1 MKTMLRTVTSAIAW
15 LVVGLLPIALVHAQS
30 YPTRPIKII
39 VPFAAG
45 SGTDVVARLT
55 GHEMSVLL
63 GQTVIIENQSTG
75 ATVVAT
81 QNVARAAP
89 DGYTLFLTT
98 SAHAILPSLHNDLAF
113 DVIKDFSPVMLV
125 CAGPLVLT
133 SNPNFPAKNVK
144 DLIALAKAKPGQI
157 NYASSGTGT
166 APHLAMEL
174 LKVKAGINLVHVP
187 YRGGGPAMSDVLAGV
202 VPLYFSAP
210 STALPHIK
218 AGTALALGQTTG
230 TRSELIKDIPT
241 IAEQGVP
248 GYNMELWYALLG
260 PADLP
265 RPIVDRLVT
274 AMSAA
279 LKKDEVKQTL
289 EKLGF
294 APKPSTPEELGKYI
308 RSEVEQWSV
317 VAKAANL
324 SEQK

>member
-1 MKTMLRTVTSAIAW
+1 MNKLLRTVTSAIAW
-15 LVVGLLPIALVHAQS
+15 LVVGLLPIASAQAQP
-30 YPTRPIKII
+30 YPTRPIKIV

-45 SGTDVVARLT
+45 SGADVVARLT
-55 GHEMSVLL
+55 GNEMSILL
-63 GQTVIIENQSTG
+63 GQPVIIDDQSAG

-81 QNVARAAP
+81 QYVARSAP
-89 DGYTLFLTT
+89 DGYTLFMTT
-98 SAHAILPSLHNDLAF
+98 SAHAILPSLHNDLSF
-113 DVIKDFSPVMLV
+113 DVIKDFSPITMV

-174 LKVKAGINLVHVP
+174 LKVKAGISLVHVP
-187 YRGGGPAMSDVLAGV
+187 YRGGAPAMTDVLAGV
-202 VPLYFSAP
+202 VPLYFASPA
-210 STALPHIK
+210 TALPQIK
-218 AGTALALGQTTG
+218 AGAALVLGQTTA
-230 TRSELIKDIPT
+230 TRSELLKDIPT

-260 PADLP
+260 PANMP
-265 RPIVDRLVT
+265 RPIVDRIVA

-294 APKPSTPEELGKYI
+294 AAKPSTPEELGKYI